1 MTPAARSHLRQL
13 ASALGECVDL
23 VEYVLCSN
31 KVCIC
36 GAAERHLGEVLNKLH
51 EVRDAANKASGGAQ

>member
-13 ASALGECVDL
+13 VPALAECVDL
-23 VEYVLCSN
+23 LGYVLCSN

-36 GAAERHLGEVLNKLH
+36 STAEMHLGNVLNKLH
-51 EVRDAANKASGGAQ
+51 EVRNAANKASGGAQ